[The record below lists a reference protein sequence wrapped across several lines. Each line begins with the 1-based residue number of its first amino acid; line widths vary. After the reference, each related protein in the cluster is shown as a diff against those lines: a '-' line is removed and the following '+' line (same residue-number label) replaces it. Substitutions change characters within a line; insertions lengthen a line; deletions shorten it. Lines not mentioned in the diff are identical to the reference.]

1 MDRLAQRA
9 ARAPGKTAVRMATDG
24 RALSFAE
31 LDRRADR
38 IARAL
43 RGLGLAEGATIGLL
57 LDNDLHVMEFW
68 WGARRAGLYYVPIS
82 TRLLAAEIA
91 HMMRDSQAELLIAS
105 ATLADTARE
114 VAQLVAPETLRC
126 LVTAPGP
133 FDALLDYGGDKLAP
147 PGRLVGRELIYSSG
161 TTGRPRGI
169 RRPLAPADLDELP
182 PLERRMRE
190 IYDYDE
196 ETVYLSVSPLY
207 HATGRFLNRVVEA
220 GGSVVILPRFDP
232 VASLAAIERHRVTHS
247 QWVPTMFTRLLDLP
261 ERDRDRFDLSSHRA
275 ALHAAAPCPLAVK
288 RAMLD
293 WWGPIL
299 HEYYGGSE
307 NAGVTYIG
315 AEEWLERPGSVG
327 RSIGGAIHILDERDQ
342 ARELAPGEIGLITFE
357 GGVPFRYT
365 TEEGG
370 AETNS
375 SPQGYTG
382 YGDIGY
388 VDGDG
393 YLFISD
399 RRDDLILTGGVNV
412 YPKEVELVLEAHPA
426 VREVAVVGLP
436 DRDLGQR
443 VAAFVSPNPRADDA
457 LADALLQHC
466 RAALSPI
473 KCPRLIAFVDE
484 LPRNENGKLLKRV
497 LRERF
502 A

>member
-9 ARAPGKTAVRMATDG
+9 ARAPEKTAVRMATD
-24 RALSFAE
+24 RRVLSFAE

-38 IARAL
+38 VARAL
-43 RGLGLAEGATIGLL
+43 LGLGLAEGATIGLL
-57 LDNDLHVMEFW
+57 FDNDLEVMVFW

-91 HMMRDSQAELLIAS
+91 HMMRDSRAELLIAS
-105 ATLADTARE
+105 ASLAGLARE
-114 VAQLVAPETLRC
+114 AAQLVAPETLRC
-126 LVTAPGP
+126 LVAAPGP
-133 FDALLDYGGDKLAP
+133 FDVLLEDGGDEPLTP
-147 PGRLVGRELIYSSG
+147 RRLVGRELIYSSG
-161 TTGRPRGI
+161 TSGRPRGI
-169 RRPLAPADLDELP
+169 RRPLARTDDDQLP
-182 PLERRMRE
+182 PLEKRMRE
-190 IYDYDE
+190 IYAYDE
-196 ETVYLSVSPLY
+196 ETIYLSVSPLY

-220 GGSVVILPRFDP
+220 GGSVVIQPRFDP
-232 VASLAAIERHRVTHS
+232 VGSLAAIERYRVTHS

-261 ERDRDRFDLSSHRA
+261 TSERCRFDLSSHRA

-307 NAGVTYIG
+307 NAGVTYIS

-342 ARELAPGEIGLITFE
+342 TRELPPGEIGLITFE

-365 TEEGG
+365 DADSADANT
-370 AETNS
+370 
-375 SPQGYTG
+375 SPQGYTS
-382 YGDIGY
+382 YGDIGH
-388 VDGDG
+388 VDESG

-412 YPKEVELVLEAHPA
+412 YPKEVESVLEAHPA

-443 VAAFVSPNPRADDA
+443 VAAFVSPNPQADDA
-457 LADALLQHC
+457 LAETLLQHC